1 LPSIHRLG
9 YRSTVA
15 SARAADARRRQTA
28 HYRKGIV
35 DELIYASAT
44 ALAEAIRTKQVSSEE
59 VVDAYLQRIEE
70 VNPKLN
76 AVVQLPQTGR
86 AEARDER

>member
-1 LPSIHRLG
+1 M
-9 YRSTVA
+9 
-15 SARAADARRRQTA
+15 
-28 HYRKGIV
+28 

-76 AVVQLPQTGR
+76 AVVQLSQTGR